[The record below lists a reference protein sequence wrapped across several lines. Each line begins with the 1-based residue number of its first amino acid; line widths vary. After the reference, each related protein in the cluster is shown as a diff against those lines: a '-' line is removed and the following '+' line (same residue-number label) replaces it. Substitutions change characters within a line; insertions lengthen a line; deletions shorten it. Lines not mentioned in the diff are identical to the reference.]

1 MKFVMSENKLNLCV
15 FPNLEDLNHFAA
27 EKFISIGNEAIKEKG
42 FYSVS
47 LSGGST
53 PKAFYKLLSGE
64 KYRNKIDWN
73 KVFFFFGDE
82 RNVLPGDEQSN
93 YRMANENLFIPLQIT
108 DENVFRWQTELQDAG
123 LIAEKYEQSIKT
135 FFDLSENEFPRS
147 DLILL
152 GMGDDGHTASLFPY
166 TKALNENR
174 KIAVTNRIEKLATT
188 RLTLTFPALNNAA
201 NIIFLV
207 AGEDK
212 AETLGAVLEGDFQPE
227 KYPSQNIKSTDGNLF
242 WLVDANAGKMLSGL

>member
-1 MKFVMSENKLNLCV
+1 MKPDVQIFPDIESLNQV
-15 FPNLEDLNHFAA
+15 AA
-27 EKFISIGNEAIKEKG
+27 EKFIRFGNEAIKEKNR
-42 FYSVS
+42 FAVS

-53 PKAFYKLLSGE
+53 PKALYKLLSGE
-64 KYRNKIDWN
+64 KYRNEIDWN

-82 RNVLPGDEQSN
+82 RNVSPDDEQSN
-93 YRMANENLFIPLQIT
+93 YRMANENFFIPLLIS
-108 DENVFRWQTELQDAG
+108 DENIFRWQTELQNAE
-123 LIAEKYEQSIKT
+123 LIAEKYEHSIKA
-135 FFDLSENEFPRS
+135 FFNLLENERPRF

-166 TKALNENR
+166 TKALNETQ
-174 KIAVTNRIEKLATT
+174 KIAAANHVEKLATT

-212 AETLGAVLEGDFQPE
+212 AETLRIVLESASQPE
-227 KYPSQNIKSTDGNLF
+227 KYPAQNIKPVNGKLF
-242 WLVDANAGKMLSGL
+242 WLTDAQAAGKLTAF